1 MKRYSTIQ
9 AVGSDA
15 TIVEYSIPMKKFGK
29 SLTDK
34 SHFVPIADAV
44 AGLTAG
50 NRAHIDDGRSYDFA
64 DGNDDG
70 RSFANRKRSRDI
82 AEVFQEK
89 LKGEQALN
97 TSISEAR
104 AREAS
109 KKATKKAYDEIMAS
123 TVSSVNSSVNSSAD
137 TKGQ

>member
-9 AVGSDA
+9 TVGSEA
-15 TIVEYSIPMKKFGK
+15 TIVEYTIPLKKFGK

-50 NRAHIDDGRSYDFA
+50 NRAHIDDARSYDFA
-64 DGNDDG
+64 DGKDDG
-70 RSFANRKRSRDI
+70 RSFASRKRSRDI

-89 LKGEQALN
+89 VKGENALN
-97 TSISEAR
+97 ASISEAR

-109 KKATKKAYDEIMAS
+109 KQATKKAYDEIMSSSGSSAS
-123 TVSSVNSSVNSSAD
+123 NSSSTS
-137 TKGQ
+137 GE

>member
-9 AVGSDA
+9 AVASDA
-15 TIVEYSIPMKKFGK
+15 TIVEYTIPIKKFGK

-50 NRAHIDDGRSYDFA
+50 NRAHIDDTRSYDFP
-64 DGNDDG
+64 DGKDDG

-82 AEVFQEK
+82 AEVFQDTLQGSK
-89 LKGEQALN
+89 ALN
-97 TSISEAR
+97 ASISEAN

-109 KKATKKAYDEIMAS
+109 KKATKKAYDEMMAS
-123 TVSSVNSSVNSSAD
+123 SSSSSNSSTNSS
-137 TKGQ
+137 GE

>member
-9 AVGSDA
+9 AIGSEA
-15 TIVEYSIPMKKFGK
+15 TLVEYSIPSKKFGK

-44 AGLTAG
+44 ASLTAG
-50 NRAHIDDGRSYDFA
+50 NRAHIDDARSYDFP
-64 DGNDDG
+64 DGKDDG

-82 AEVFQEK
+82 AEVFQDT
-89 LKGEQALN
+89 LKGTEALKA
-97 TSISEAR
+97 SISEAR

-109 KKATKKAYDEIMAS
+109 RKASKEAYDKIMAS
-123 TVSSVNSSVNSSAD
+123 SDSSSNTPTNTS
-137 TKGQ
+137 GE

>member
-9 AVGSDA
+9 AIGSDA
-15 TIVEYSIPMKKFGK
+15 TIIEYTIPSKKFGK

-44 AGLTAG
+44 ASLTAG

-64 DGNDDG
+64 DGKDDG

-82 AEVFQEK
+82 AEVFQDVH
-89 LKGEQALN
+89 KGKQALDA
-97 TSISEAR
+97 SISEAR
-104 AREAS
+104 ARDASRKAS
-109 KKATKKAYDEIMAS
+109 KEAYDKIMAS
-123 TVSSVNSSVNSSAD
+123 SGSSSNTPTN
-137 TKGQ
+137 TLGE

>member
-9 AVGSDA
+9 AVASDA
-15 TIVEYSIPMKKFGK
+15 TIVDYNIPLKKFGI

-64 DGNDDG
+64 DGKDDG

-82 AEVFQEK
+82 AEVFQDK

-97 TSISEAR
+97 ASISETR

-109 KKATKKAYDEIMAS
+109 KQASKKAYDEIMAS
-123 TVSSVNSSVNSSAD
+123 SGSSVDSSSNTSG
-137 TKGQ
+137 K

>member
-9 AVGSDA
+9 TVGSEA
-15 TIVEYSIPMKKFGK
+15 TIVEYTIPLKKFGK

-44 AGLTAG
+44 SSLTAG
-50 NRAHIDDGRSYDFA
+50 NRAHIDDVRSYDFA
-64 DGNDDG
+64 DGKDDG

-82 AEVFQEK
+82 AEVFQDK
-89 LKGEQALN
+89 YKGEQALN
-97 TSISEAR
+97 ASISEAR

-109 KKATKKAYDEIMAS
+109 RQASKKAYDEIMAS
-123 TVSSVNSSVNSSAD
+123 SGSSSESSTN
-137 TKGQ
+137 TTGK

>member
-9 AVGSDA
+9 TVGSEA
-15 TIVEYSIPMKKFGK
+15 TIVDYTIPLKKFGK

-50 NRAHIDDGRSYDFA
+50 NRAHIDDTRSYDFA
-64 DGNDDG
+64 DGKDDG
-70 RSFANRKRSRDI
+70 RSFSNRKRSRDI
-82 AEVFQEK
+82 AEVFQDK
-89 LKGEQALN
+89 VKGEQALSA
-97 TSISEAR
+97 SISEAN

-109 KKATKKAYDEIMAS
+109 REATKKAYDEMMSSS
-123 TVSSVNSSVNSSAD
+123 TNSSTNS
-137 TKGQ
+137 TGE

>member
-9 AVGSDA
+9 TVGSEA
-15 TIVEYSIPMKKFGK
+15 NIVEYNIPLKKFGK

-50 NRAHIDDGRSYDFA
+50 NRAHIDDARSYDFA
-64 DGNDDG
+64 DGKDDG

-82 AEVFQEK
+82 AEVFQDK

-97 TSISEAR
+97 ASISEAR

-109 KKATKKAYDEIMAS
+109 KQATKKAYDDIMAS
-123 TVSSVNSSVNSSAD
+123 TGSSTDTSAN
-137 TKGQ
+137 TIGQ

>member
-15 TIVEYSIPMKKFGK
+15 TIVEYTIPLKKFGK

-44 AGLTAG
+44 ASLTAG

-64 DGNDDG
+64 DGKDDG

-97 TSISEAR
+97 ASISEAQ

-109 KKATKKAYDEIMAS
+109 KQASKKAYDEIMAS
-123 TVSSVNSSVNSSAD
+123 TNTSAD
-137 TKGQ
+137 TSANATGK

>member
-9 AVGSDA
+9 AIGSEA
-15 TIVEYSIPMKKFGK
+15 TIVEYTIPSKKFGK

-44 AGLTAG
+44 ASLTAG
-50 NRAHIDDGRSYDFA
+50 NRAHIDDARSYDFI
-64 DGNDDG
+64 DGKDDG

-82 AEVFQEK
+82 AEVFQDVY
-89 LKGEQALN
+89 KGKQALDA
-97 TSISEAR
+97 SISEAR

-109 KKATKKAYDEIMAS
+109 KQASKKAYDEIMSS
-123 TVSSVNSSVNSSAD
+123 TGSSTNTS
-137 TKGQ
+137 GQ

>member
-9 AVGSDA
+9 TVGSEA
-15 TIVEYSIPMKKFGK
+15 TIVEYAIPIKKFGK

-44 AGLTAG
+44 ASLTAG

-64 DGNDDG
+64 DGKDDG
-70 RSFANRKRSRDI
+70 RSFSNRKRSRDI

-97 TSISEAR
+97 ASISEVR
-104 AREAS
+104 SREAS
-109 KKATKKAYDEIMAS
+109 KQATKKAYDEIMAS
-123 TVSSVNSSVNSSAD
+123 TGSSAE
-137 TKGQ
+137 TSANTTGK

>member
-9 AVGSDA
+9 AVASDA
-15 TIVEYSIPMKKFGK
+15 TIVEYTIPIKKFGK

-50 NRAHIDDGRSYDFA
+50 NRAHIDDARSYDFA
-64 DGNDDG
+64 DGKDDG

-82 AEVFQEK
+82 AEVFQDK

-97 TSISEAR
+97 ASISEAR

-109 KKATKKAYDEIMAS
+109 KKASKKAYDEIMSS
-123 TVSSVNSSVNSSAD
+123 TSSSSDSSAK
-137 TKGQ
+137 TTGE

>member
-9 AVGSDA
+9 AIGSEA
-15 TIVEYSIPMKKFGK
+15 TLIEYTIPLKKFGK

-50 NRAHIDDGRSYDFA
+50 NRAHVDDGRSYDFV
-64 DGNDDG
+64 DGKDDG
-70 RSFANRKRSRDI
+70 RSFANRKRSKDI
-82 AEVFQEK
+82 AEVFQDK
-89 LKGEQALN
+89 LRGEEALN
-97 TSISEAR
+97 ASIAETR

-109 KKATKKAYDEIMAS
+109 KQASKKAYDEIMAS
-123 TVSSVNSSVNSSAD
+123 SNNSSSNSS
-137 TKGQ
+137 GE

>member
-15 TIVEYSIPMKKFGK
+15 TIVEYTIPTKKFGR

-50 NRAHIDDGRSYDFA
+50 NRAHIDDARSYDFA
-64 DGNDDG
+64 DGKDDG

-82 AEVFQEK
+82 AEVFQDK
-89 LKGEQALN
+89 VKGENALN
-97 TSISEAR
+97 ASIAEAH

-109 KKATKKAYDEIMAS
+109 KQATKKAYDEIMAS
-123 TVSSVNSSVNSSAD
+123 TASSAD
-137 TKGQ
+137 TSANASGE

>member
-9 AVGSDA
+9 SVGSEA
-15 TIVEYSIPMKKFGK
+15 TIVEYTIPLKKFGK

-44 AGLTAG
+44 AGLIAG
-50 NRAHIDDGRSYDFA
+50 NRAHIDDGRCYDFA
-64 DGNDDG
+64 DGKDDG

-82 AEVFQEK
+82 AEVFQDK
-89 LKGEQALN
+89 LKGENALN
-97 TSISEAR
+97 ASISEAK

-109 KKATKKAYDEIMAS
+109 KQATKKAYDEIMAS
-123 TVSSVNSSVNSSAD
+123 SGSPADSSTNTQGN
-137 TKGQ
+137 

>member
-15 TIVEYSIPMKKFGK
+15 TVIEYTIPTKKFGK

-44 AGLTAG
+44 ASLTAG
-50 NRAHIDDGRSYDFA
+50 NRAHIDDARSYDFI
-64 DGNDDG
+64 DGKDDG
-70 RSFANRKRSRDI
+70 RSFANRRRSRDI
-82 AEVFQEK
+82 AEVFQDT
-89 LKGEQALN
+89 LKGTNALKA
-97 TSISEAR
+97 SISEAR

-109 KKATKKAYDEIMAS
+109 RKASKEAYDKIM
-123 TVSSVNSSVNSSAD
+123 SSPDSSSNTS
-137 TKGQ
+137 GE

>member
-9 AVGSDA
+9 AVGSEA
-15 TIVEYSIPMKKFGK
+15 TVVEYTIPTKKFGK

-50 NRAHIDDGRSYDFA
+50 NRAHIDDARSYDFV
-64 DGNDDG
+64 DGKDDG

-82 AEVFQEK
+82 AEVFQDK
-89 LKGEQALN
+89 YKGEQALKA
-97 TSISEAR
+97 SISEAQ

-109 KKATKKAYDEIMAS
+109 KQATKKAYDEIMAS
-123 TVSSVNSSVNSSAD
+123 TGSPAESSTNTS
-137 TKGQ
+137 GQ

>member
-9 AVGSDA
+9 TVGSEA
-15 TIVEYSIPMKKFGK
+15 TIVEYSIPLKKFGK

-44 AGLTAG
+44 ASLTAG
-50 NRAHIDDGRSYDFA
+50 NRAHVDDARSYDFA
-64 DGNDDG
+64 DGKDDG

-82 AEVFQEK
+82 AEVFQDK

-97 TSISEAR
+97 ASISEAN

-123 TVSSVNSSVNSSAD
+123 TVSSAD
-137 TKGQ
+137 TSSNTSGE

>member
-9 AVGSDA
+9 TVGSEA
-15 TIVEYSIPMKKFGK
+15 NIVEYNIPLKKFGR

-50 NRAHIDDGRSYDFA
+50 NRAHIDDARSYDFT
-64 DGNDDG
+64 DGKDDG

-82 AEVFQEK
+82 AEVFQDK

-97 TSISEAR
+97 ASIAEAR

-109 KKATKKAYDEIMAS
+109 KQASKKAYDEIMAS
-123 TVSSVNSSVNSSAD
+123 SGSSSDTPTKSS
-137 TKGQ
+137 GE

>member
-9 AVGSDA
+9 TVGSDA
-15 TIVEYSIPMKKFGK
+15 TIIEYTIPSKKFGK

-44 AGLTAG
+44 ASLTAG
-50 NRAHIDDGRSYDFA
+50 NRAHIDDARSYDFA
-64 DGNDDG
+64 DGKDDG

-82 AEVFQEK
+82 AEVFQDT
-89 LKGEQALN
+89 LKGTQALN
-97 TSISEAR
+97 ASVSEAR

-109 KKATKKAYDEIMAS
+109 RKASKDAYDKIMAS
-123 TVSSVNSSVNSSAD
+123 SDTSANASANSS
-137 TKGQ
+137 GE

>member
-9 AVGSDA
+9 AIGSEA
-15 TIVEYSIPMKKFGK
+15 TLIEYTIPLKKFGK

-50 NRAHIDDGRSYDFA
+50 NRAHVDDGRSYDFV
-64 DGNDDG
+64 DGKDDG
-70 RSFANRKRSRDI
+70 RSFANRKRSKDI
-82 AEVFQEK
+82 AEVFQDK
-89 LKGEQALN
+89 LRGEEALN
-97 TSISEAR
+97 ASIAETR

-109 KKATKKAYDEIMAS
+109 KQASKKAYDEIMAS
-123 TVSSVNSSVNSSAD
+123 SDSPANSSAN
-137 TKGQ
+137 TQGE

>member
-44 AGLTAG
+44 ASLTAG
-50 NRAHIDDGRSYDFA
+50 NRAHIDDCRSYDFA
-64 DGNDDG
+64 DGKDDG

-82 AEVFQEK
+82 AEVFQDK

-97 TSISEAR
+97 VSISEAK
-104 AREAS
+104 AREVS
-109 KKATKKAYDEIMAS
+109 KQATKKAYDEIMSS
-123 TVSSVNSSVNSSAD
+123 TGSPAD
-137 TKGQ
+137 TPANTSGQ

>member
-9 AVGSDA
+9 TVGSEA
-15 TIVEYSIPMKKFGK
+15 KIVEYSIPVKKFGK

-50 NRAHIDDGRSYDFA
+50 NRAHIDDARSYDFA
-64 DGNDDG
+64 DGKDDG

-82 AEVFQEK
+82 AEVFQDK
-89 LKGEQALN
+89 CKGEQALN
-97 TSISEAR
+97 ASISEAR

-109 KKATKKAYDEIMAS
+109 KQATKKAYDEIMSS
-123 TVSSVNSSVNSSAD
+123 TGSSSSVPTNNS
-137 TKGQ
+137 GE

>member
-9 AVGSDA
+9 TVGSEA
-15 TIVEYSIPMKKFGK
+15 TIVEYTIPLKKFGK

-50 NRAHIDDGRSYDFA
+50 NRAHVDDSRSYDFA
-64 DGNDDG
+64 DGKDDG
-70 RSFANRKRSRDI
+70 RSFATRKRSRDI
-82 AEVFQEK
+82 AEVFQDK
-89 LKGEQALN
+89 VKGENALN
-97 TSISEAR
+97 ASISEAK

-109 KKATKKAYDEIMAS
+109 RQASKKAYDEIMAS
-123 TVSSVNSSVNSSAD
+123 TGSSAD
-137 TKGQ
+137 NPSNTSGK

>member
-9 AVGSDA
+9 TVGSEA
-15 TIVEYSIPMKKFGK
+15 TIIEYTIPNKEFGK

-44 AGLTAG
+44 ASLTAG
-50 NRAHIDDGRSYDFA
+50 NRAHIDDARSYDFV
-64 DGNDDG
+64 DGKDDG

-82 AEVFQEK
+82 AEVFQDK
-89 LKGEQALN
+89 YKGEQALN
-97 TSISEAR
+97 ASISEAK

-109 KKATKKAYDEIMAS
+109 RQASKKAYDEIMAS
-123 TVSSVNSSVNSSAD
+123 TGPSVDSSAN
-137 TKGQ
+137 TSGK

>member
-9 AVGSDA
+9 TVCSDA
-15 TIVEYSIPMKKFGK
+15 TIVEYTIPIKKFGK

-34 SHFVPIADAV
+34 SHFVPISDAV
-44 AGLTAG
+44 ASLTAG
-50 NRAHIDDGRSYDFA
+50 NRAHIDDARSYDFV
-64 DGNDDG
+64 DGKDDG

-82 AEVFQEK
+82 AEVFQDK

-97 TSISEAR
+97 ASISEAN

-109 KKATKKAYDEIMAS
+109 KQASKKAYDEIMAS
-123 TVSSVNSSVNSSAD
+123 TGSPADSSSN
-137 TKGQ
+137 TTGK

>member
-9 AVGSDA
+9 SVGSDA
-15 TIVEYSIPMKKFGK
+15 TIVEYTIPLKKFGK

-50 NRAHIDDGRSYDFA
+50 NRAHIDDTRSYDFV
-64 DGNDDG
+64 DGKDDG
-70 RSFANRKRSRDI
+70 RSFSNRKRSRDI
-82 AEVFQEK
+82 AEVFQDTYNGNLA
-89 LKGEQALN
+89 LKA
-97 TSISEAR
+97 SISEAR

-109 KKATKKAYDEIMAS
+109 KNASKKAYDEIMAS
-123 TVSSVNSSVNSSAD
+123 TGSSTGSTPNTS
-137 TKGQ
+137 GE

>member
-9 AVGSDA
+9 TVGSEA
-15 TIVEYSIPMKKFGK
+15 TIVEYTIPIKKFGK

-44 AGLTAG
+44 ASLTAG
-50 NRAHIDDGRSYDFA
+50 NRAHIDDARSYDFA
-64 DGNDDG
+64 DGKDDG

-82 AEVFQEK
+82 AEVFQDK
-89 LKGEQALN
+89 VSGENALN
-97 TSISEAR
+97 ASISESR

-109 KKATKKAYDEIMAS
+109 KQATKQAYDEIMAS
-123 TVSSVNSSVNSSAD
+123 TGSSAGNSSNSS
-137 TKGQ
+137 GE

>member
-9 AVGSDA
+9 TVGSEA
-15 TIVEYSIPMKKFGK
+15 TIIEYSIPLKKFGK

-50 NRAHIDDGRSYDFA
+50 NRAHIDDARSYDFA
-64 DGNDDG
+64 DGKDDG
-70 RSFANRKRSRDI
+70 RSFSNRKRSRDI
-82 AEVFQEK
+82 AEVFQDK
-89 LKGEQALN
+89 VKGENALN
-97 TSISEAR
+97 ASISEAR

-109 KKATKKAYDEIMAS
+109 KQASKKAYDEIMAS
-123 TVSSVNSSVNSSAD
+123 TGSSSESLTN
-137 TKGQ
+137 TTGK

>member
-15 TIVEYSIPMKKFGK
+15 TIVEYNIPSKKFGR

-34 SHFVPIADAV
+34 SHFVPISDAV
-44 AGLTAG
+44 ASLTAG
-50 NRAHIDDGRSYDFA
+50 NRAHLDDARSYDFP
-64 DGNDDG
+64 DGKDDG

-82 AEVFQEK
+82 AEVFQDT
-89 LKGEQALN
+89 LKGTQALN
-97 TSISEAR
+97 ASISEAR

-109 KKATKKAYDEIMAS
+109 KQASKKAYDEIMAS
-123 TVSSVNSSVNSSAD
+123 SGTPSNTPTNSS
-137 TKGQ
+137 GE

>member
-9 AVGSDA
+9 AVASDA
-15 TIVEYSIPMKKFGK
+15 TLVEYTIPTKKFGK

-44 AGLTAG
+44 ASLTAG
-50 NRAHIDDGRSYDFA
+50 NRAHIDDARSYDFA
-64 DGNDDG
+64 DGKDDG

-82 AEVFQEK
+82 AEVFQDTLQGTK
-89 LKGEQALN
+89 ALN
-97 TSISEAR
+97 ASISEAR

-109 KKATKKAYDEIMAS
+109 IKASKEAYDKIMAS
-123 TVSSVNSSVNSSAD
+123 SGSSANAS
-137 TKGQ
+137 TNASGE

>member
-15 TIVEYSIPMKKFGK
+15 TIIEYTIPIKKFGK

-34 SHFVPIADAV
+34 SSFVPIADAV

-50 NRAHIDDGRSYDFA
+50 NRAHVDDGRSYDFV
-64 DGNDDG
+64 DGKDDG

-82 AEVFQEK
+82 AEVFQDK

-97 TSISEAR
+97 ASISEAQ
-104 AREAS
+104 ARESSRKAS
-109 KKATKKAYDEIMAS
+109 KKAYDEIMAS
-123 TVSSVNSSVNSSAD
+123 TTPSANTSANSS
-137 TKGQ
+137 GE

>member
-15 TIVEYSIPMKKFGK
+15 TVIEYTIPTKKFGK

-44 AGLTAG
+44 ASLTAG
-50 NRAHIDDGRSYDFA
+50 NRAHIDDARSYDFI
-64 DGNDDG
+64 DGKDDG
-70 RSFANRKRSRDI
+70 RSFANRRRSRDI
-82 AEVFQEK
+82 AEVFQDT
-89 LKGEQALN
+89 LKGTNALKA
-97 TSISEAR
+97 SISEAR

-109 KKATKKAYDEIMAS
+109 RKASKEAYDKIMAS
-123 TVSSVNSSVNSSAD
+123 SAS
-137 TKGQ
+137 TSTNTSGE